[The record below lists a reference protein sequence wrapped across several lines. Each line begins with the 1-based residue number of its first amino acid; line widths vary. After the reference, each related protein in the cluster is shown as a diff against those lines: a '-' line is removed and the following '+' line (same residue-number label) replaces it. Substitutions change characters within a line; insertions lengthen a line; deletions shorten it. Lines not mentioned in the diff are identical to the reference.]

1 MKAKKWAEGA
11 GFAQHPSGSRLA
23 PQTST
28 IKTQKTKRKRREEN
42 GKCWEA
48 AICPLL
54 EGWRAREPGLQPEL
68 ASAVLLGPLWPRRAA
83 LPPWAFF
90 PSPYLRMH
98 TVSWK
103 VSVWTEFGRA
113 LS

>member
-1 MKAKKWAEGA
+1 MKAKKWAEGT
-11 GFAQHPSGSRLA
+11 GFAQHLSSSRLA

-48 AICPLL
+48 AICLLL

-68 ASAVLLGPLWPRRAA
+68 ASAVLLGPLWASLGL
-83 LPPWAFF
+83 LPQPFPQDAHCVTEGVWEAF
-90 PSPYLRMH
+90 LD
-98 TVSWK
+98 
-103 VSVWTEFGRA
+103 
-113 LS
+113 